1 MTRRSVYAATI
12 GAAGLLI
19 LTFFSTQLPAQTL
32 YGTLVGNI
40 SDPSGLPVANASVRA
55 VNSGTG
61 LERETKTNE
70 RGGFQ
75 FSDLP
80 PGTYELTVR
89 GESFAPFTTTGL
101 QISANA
107 VTRADAQL
115 QLPTLE
121 ESVSV
126 AASAVRLQTDRA
138 EVRSEIDT
146 TQVNHLPI
154 SGVRNYTALLVLV
167 PGVSPPAPAHS
178 LAANPQESL
187 AASVGGQSDERND
200 TRIDGAGNTFVWL
213 PRLVAYSPPLE
224 TIEAVNVV
232 TNSMDAETG
241 MAGGAAVN
249 VITKSGTN
257 TFHGTGFE
265 YNSNGALKARNVFYT
280 NPKKPEFNQ
289 NQWGATLGGPIA
301 RNKLFFFA
309 SHERTDRSI
318 NVSRFFTVPTVEARR
333 GDFSSY
339 GTTIYDPLTG
349 NADGSGRT
357 AFPNNI
363 IPPERISRVARQII
377 EWLPLPTTPGIS
389 SNYFASGV
397 ADFNRHST
405 DVKVNWNPSGRL
417 TMFGRTSILKFSG
430 WTPVPFGRASGGA
443 IPPDLTEGPVNG
455 LNKSIS
461 VGITYTITPSLLL
474 DGTVGFNYVTPEA
487 LHVLW
492 GQNVGLEDLQL
503 PGTNDPND
511 ITYSGMPQFR
521 VSGYSTFGNPG
532 SARPQTWHDNQRRY
546 NANLSWMKGTHGFR
560 FGFDLSREHMNHW
573 QIEAGGGP
581 RGDFAY
587 SGGTTAIRGGPATNQ
602 HNAFAAFLLGLPSS
616 IGKAVAPELPLTTR
630 AWRQGFYARDQW
642 QATRDLTLTL
652 GVRAEYYPVV
662 SRANRGVELYDVAT
676 NTVRVGGVGSVPED
690 VGTSERVHFAP
701 RLGAAYRI
709 GSKWVARG
717 GFGVS
722 TDPFSLAR
730 LFRTNYPSIVA
741 MDIVAADSFGFVGRT
756 EDGIPPVP
764 IPDLGNGIINIPGNV
779 IATAMQEK
787 FNRGYTQSYN
797 VTVQRE
803 LNWGFVAQAGYVGSR
818 TVRPLLT
825 MELNY
830 ALPGGGNAGRILNQ
844 KFGRTASTTLQLPY
858 EGGTGRYDSL
868 QATLTH
874 RFSSG
879 YQIQGSYTFSKSIS
893 WNTSWM
899 DPSQFDRN
907 RALSSFDRPHN
918 LEVGWV
924 AELPFGEGKPFGS
937 TGIARLLLGGWQFN
951 GIFSGYSGT
960 PFTVTASGT
969 SLNAV
974 ANQQTADQ
982 VKDKVEI
989 LGGTGPGQ
997 SYFDPL
1003 AFRSVTDV
1011 RYGNSGL
1018 NTLRGPGFVNLDL
1031 GLFRQFRIRRDVN
1044 IQFRA
1049 EAFNATNT
1057 PHFNNPGS
1065 NVSSMRLNA
1074 DGTVNTLGGYTEI
1087 TSARPDER
1095 QVRLGFRVTF

>member
-1 MTRRSVYAATI
+1 MTQRRLHREVMV
-12 GAAGLLI
+12 AAGLLLI
-19 LTFFSTQLPAQTL
+19 FLSAQLPAQTL

-40 SDPSGLPVANASVRA
+40 TDPSGLPVVGATVRA
-55 VNSGTG
+55 EHSGTG
-61 LERETKTNE
+61 LARETRTNE

-80 PGTYELTVR
+80 SGSYNLTVR
-89 GESFAPFTTTGL
+89 ADSFAPSTTTGM

-115 QLPTLE
+115 ALPGVAEAVT
-121 ESVSV
+121 V
-126 AASAVRLQTDRA
+126 AASAVTLQTDRA
-138 EVRSEIDT
+138 EVRSEIET
-146 TQVNHLPI
+146 KQVNSLPV
-154 SGVRNYTALLVLV
+154 SGVRNYTALLALV

-241 MAGGAAVN
+241 MAGGAAIN
-249 VITKSGTN
+249 VLTKSGTN
-257 TFHGTGFE
+257 NFNGTLFE

-280 NPKKPEFNQ
+280 DPQKPKFNQ
-289 NQWGATLGGPIA
+289 NQWGGTLGGPILK
-301 RNKLFFFA
+301 NQLFFFG
-309 SHERTDRSI
+309 SHERTNRSI

-349 NADGSGRT
+349 NPNGSGRT
-357 AFPNNI
+357 AFANNI
-363 IPPERISRVARQII
+363 IPQNRISRVARQII
-377 EWLPLPTTPGIS
+377 EWLPLPTNSAIS

-397 ADFNRHST
+397 ADFDRHST

-417 TMFGRTSILKFSG
+417 TMFGRASILKFSG

-443 IPPDLTEGPVNG
+443 IPPDLTEGPVDG
-455 LNKSIS
+455 LNKSVS
-461 VGITYTITPSLLL
+461 VGITYTLTPTLLL

-487 LHVLW
+487 LHALW
-492 GQNVGLEDLQL
+492 GENIGLDDLQL

-521 VSGYSTFGNPG
+521 VAGYSTFGNPG

-546 NANLSWMKGTHGFR
+546 NANLSWMKGSHGFR
-560 FGFDLSREHMNHW
+560 FGFDLSHEHMNHW

-587 SGGTTAIRGGPATNQ
+587 SAGTTGILNGPTTNQ

-616 IGKAVAPELPLTTR
+616 VGKAVAPELPLTTR

-642 QATRDLTLTL
+642 QATPDLTLTL

-662 SRANRGVELYDVAT
+662 TRKNTGIALYDVTT
-676 NTVRVGGVGSVPED
+676 NTVRIGGVGSVPTD

-709 GSKWVARG
+709 GDKWVVRG

-730 LFRTNYPSIVA
+730 LFRTNYPAIVA
-741 MDIVAADSFGFVGRT
+741 MDIVPANSFGFVGKT

-764 IPDLGNGIINIPGNV
+764 IPDPGNGIIAIPGNV
-779 IATAMQEK
+779 TATAMEGE
-787 FNRGYTQSYN
+787 FDRGYTQSYN

-803 LNWGFVAQAGYVGSR
+803 LMWGFVGQAGYVGSR
-818 TVRPLLT
+818 TVRPLLG

-844 KFGRTASTTLQLPY
+844 QFGRTASTSTQLPY
-858 EGGTGRYDSL
+858 ADGTGRYDSL
-868 QATLTH
+868 QATLNR
-874 RFSSG
+874 RFSGGFSL
-879 YQIQGSYTFSKSIS
+879 QTSYTFSKSMS
-893 WNTSWM
+893 WGTSWM
-899 DPSQFDRN
+899 DPSQFHRN

-918 LEVGWV
+918 LVVGWL
-924 AELPFGEGKPFGS
+924 AELPFGEGKPLATEGLAKILF
-937 TGIARLLLGGWQFN
+937 GGWQLN
-951 GIFSGYSGT
+951 GIFSKYSGT

-974 ANQQTADQ
+974 ANMQTADQ
-982 VKDKVEI
+982 VKDEVTI

-997 SYFDPL
+997 PYFDPL

-1018 NTLRGPGFVNLDL
+1018 SLLRGPGFTNLDL
-1031 GLFRQFRIRRDVN
+1031 GLFRDFRVRGLQ

-1065 NVSSMRLNA
+1065 NVSAMRLNA
-1074 DGTVNTLGGYTEI
+1074 DGSVNTLGGYTEI

-1095 QVRLGFRVTF
+1095 QVRFGLRIAF

>member
-1 MTRRSVYAATI
+1 MPERSLHRPLMVAAVLVVSLFS
-12 GAAGLLI
+12 APLL
-19 LTFFSTQLPAQTL
+19 AQTL

-40 SDPSGLPVANASVRA
+40 TDPGGLPLQGATVRA
-55 VNSGTG
+55 EHSGTG
-61 LERETKTNE
+61 LARETKTNE
-70 RGGFQ
+70 RGSFV
-75 FSDLP
+75 FSDLQ
-80 PGTYELTVR
+80 PGRYEMTVR
-89 GESFAPFTTTGL
+89 ADSFAPFTTTDL

-107 VTRADAQL
+107 VTRADAQM
-115 QLPTLE
+115 QLPTLAE
-121 ESVSV
+121 AVTV
-126 AASAVRLQTDRA
+126 AASAVALQTDRA

-146 TQVNHLPI
+146 KQVNDLPV
-154 SGVRNYTALLVLV
+154 SGVRNYTALLALV
-167 PGVSPPAPAHS
+167 PGVTPPAPAHS

-224 TIEAVNVV
+224 TIEAVSVV

-249 VITKSGTN
+249 VLTKSGTN
-257 TFHGTGFE
+257 NFRGTAFE
-265 YNSNGALKARNVFYT
+265 HHINSALKARNVFYVDPT
-280 NPKKPEFNQ
+280 KPKFNQ
-289 NQWGATLGGPIA
+289 DQWGGTLGGPIL

-309 SHERTDRSI
+309 SHERTDRESD
-318 NVSRFFTVPTVEARR
+318 VSRFFTVPTAEARR

-357 AFPNNI
+357 AFANNI
-363 IPPERISRVARQII
+363 IPADRISRVARQII
-377 EWLPLPTTPGIS
+377 EWLPMPTTSGIS
-389 SNYFASGV
+389 SNYFASGL
-397 ADFNRHST
+397 AEFNRHST
-405 DVKVNWNPSGRL
+405 DVKVNWNPSGRV
-417 TMFGRTSILKFSG
+417 TMFARTSVLKFSG
-430 WTPVPFGRASGGA
+430 WTPTPFGRASGGA
-443 IPPDLTEGPVNG
+443 IPPDLTEGPVDG
-455 LNKSIS
+455 LNNSIS
-461 VGITYTITPSLLL
+461 VGFTYTVTPTVLI
-474 DGTVGFNYVTPEA
+474 DGTVGYNRVTPQA
-487 LHVLW
+487 LHALW
-492 GQNVGLEDLQL
+492 GQNIGLDDLRL
-503 PGTNDPND
+503 PGTNDPDD

-521 VSGYSTFGNPG
+521 VAGYSTFGNPG

-546 NANLSWMKGTHGFR
+546 NANLSWMKGAHGFR
-560 FGFDLSREHMNHW
+560 FGFDLSHEHMNHW

-587 SGGTTAIRGGPATNQ
+587 SGGTTGIRNGPATNQ

-616 IGKAVAPELPLTTR
+616 VGKAVAPELPLTTR

-662 SRANRGVELYDVAT
+662 TRKDTGVALYDVTT
-676 NTVRVGGVGSVPED
+676 NKVRVGGVGSVPTD

-701 RLGAAYRI
+701 RLGAAYRV
-709 GSKWVARG
+709 GDKWVVRG

-730 LFRTNYPSIVA
+730 LFRTNYPAIVA
-741 MDIVAADSFGFVGRT
+741 MDIVAPNSFGFVGRT

-764 IPDLGNGIINIPGNV
+764 IPALGNGVIDIPGTV
-779 IATAMQEK
+779 AATAMQEE

-803 LNWGFVAQAGYVGSR
+803 LPWGFSAQAGYVGSR

-844 KFGRTASTTLQLPY
+844 QFGRTAATTLQLPY
-858 EGGTGRYDSL
+858 EDGTGRYDSL
-868 QATLTH
+868 QATLNR
-874 RFSSG
+874 RFNGGFSL
-879 YQIQGSYTFSKSIS
+879 QTSYTFSKSIS
-893 WNTSWM
+893 WATSWM
-899 DPSQFDRN
+899 DPSQFHRN

-918 LEVGWV
+918 LQVGWV
-924 AELPFGEGKPFGS
+924 AELPFGEGKPFASAGL
-937 TGIARLLLGGWQFN
+937 ARLLLGGWQLN
-951 GIFSGYSGT
+951 GIFSSYSGT
-960 PFTVTASGT
+960 PFTVTSSST
-969 SLNAV
+969 SLNAPG
-974 ANQQTADQ
+974 NLQTADQ
-982 VKDKVEI
+982 VLDEVKI

-1018 NTLRGPGFVNLDL
+1018 NTLRGPGVVNLDL
-1031 GLFRQFRIRRDVN
+1031 GLFREFRVRDVRL
-1044 IQFRA
+1044 QFRA

-1057 PHFNNPGS
+1057 PHFNNPGA
-1065 NVSSMRLNA
+1065 NVSNMRLNA
-1074 DGTVNTLGGYTEI
+1074 DGTVNSLGGYTEI

-1095 QVRLGFRVTF
+1095 QVRLGVRVAF

>member
-1 MTRRSVYAATI
+1 MPQRSLHRAVLV
-12 GAAGLLI
+12 AGLLV
-19 LTFFSTQLPAQTL
+19 FSFLSAPLQAQTL

-40 SDPSGLPVANASVRA
+40 TDPSGLPVVGATVRA
-55 VNSGTG
+55 QHSGTG
-61 LERETKTNE
+61 LARETRTNE
-70 RGGFQ
+70 RGGFL
-75 FSDLP
+75 FSDLQS
-80 PGTYELTVR
+80 GSYDLTVTADKL
-89 GESFAPFTTTGL
+89 APFTTTGL

-107 VTRADAQL
+107 VTRSDTQL
-115 QLPTLE
+115 QLPNLTE
-121 ESVSV
+121 AVTV

-138 EVRSEIDT
+138 EVRSEIDA
-146 TQVNHLPI
+146 TQVTQLPV
-154 SGVRNYTALLVLV
+154 SGVRNYTALLALV

-224 TIEAVNVV
+224 TIEAVSVV

-249 VITKSGTN
+249 VLMKSGTN
-257 TFHGTGFE
+257 NFNGTGFE
-265 YNSNGALKARNVFYT
+265 YNSNGALKARNVFYFDP
-280 NPKKPEFNQ
+280 NKPKFNQ
-289 NQWGATLGGPIA
+289 NQWGGTLGGPIA

-357 AFPNNI
+357 AFTNNI
-363 IPPERISRVARQII
+363 IPAERISRVARQII
-377 EWLPLPTTPGIS
+377 EWLPLPTTPNIS

-405 DVKVNWNPSGRL
+405 DLKVNWNPSGRF

-443 IPPDLTEGPVNG
+443 IPPDLTEGPVDG

-461 VGITYTITPSLLL
+461 VGVTYTITPSLLL
-474 DGTVGFNYVTPEA
+474 DGTVGFNYVTPRA

-492 GQNVGLEDLQL
+492 GENVGLDDLRL

-521 VSGYSTFGNPG
+521 VSGYSTVGNPG

-546 NANLSWMKGTHGFR
+546 NANLSWMKGAHGFR

-587 SGGTTAIRGGPATNQ
+587 SGGTTAIRNGPATNQ

-616 IGKAVAPELPLTTR
+616 VGKAVAPELPLTTR

-662 SRANRGVELYDVAT
+662 SRANRGVELYDVTT
-676 NTVRVGGVGSVPED
+676 NKVHIGGVGSVPND
-690 VGTSERVHFAP
+690 AGTSERVHFAP

-709 GSKWVARG
+709 GSRWVARG

-741 MDIVAADSFGFVGRT
+741 MDIVAANSFGFVGRT
-756 EDGIPPVP
+756 EDGIPTVP
-764 IPDLGNGIINIPGNV
+764 IPDPGNGIIDIPGNV
-779 IATAMQEK
+779 IATAMDGE

-844 KFGRTASTTLQLPY
+844 QYGRTASTTLQLPY
-858 EGGTGRYDSL
+858 EDGTGRYDSL

-874 RFSSG
+874 RFTGG
-879 YQIQGSYTFSKSIS
+879 YQIQASYTFSKSIS
-893 WNTSWM
+893 WATSWM

-918 LEVGWV
+918 LQVGWV
-924 AELPFGEGKPFGS
+924 AELPFGEGKRLA
-937 TGIARLLLGGWQFN
+937 TGGLAKVLFGGWQLN
-951 GIFSGYSGT
+951 GIFSRYSGT

-974 ANQQTADQ
+974 ANLQTADQ

-1011 RYGNSGL
+1011 RYGNVGL
-1018 NTLRGPGFVNLDL
+1018 NNLRGPGFVNLDL
-1031 GLFRQFRIRRDVN
+1031 GLFREFRVHN
-1044 IQFRA
+1044 LQIQFRA

-1057 PHFNNPGS
+1057 PHFNNPGA
-1065 NVSSMRLNA
+1065 NVSNMRLNA

-1095 QVRLGFRVTF
+1095 QVRLGIRVAF

>member
-1 MTRRSVYAATI
+1 MTRRSVHVATI
-12 GAAGLLI
+12 GAAGLLV
-19 LTFFSTQLPAQTL
+19 LMFCSAKLPAQTL

-40 SDPSGLPVANASVRA
+40 TDPSGLPVADAPVRA

-89 GESFAPFTTTGL
+89 GGSFAPFTTTGL

-115 QLPTLE
+115 LLPTLA

-265 YNSNGALKARNVFYT
+265 YNSDGALKARNVFYT
-280 NPKKPEFNQ
+280 DPKKPEFNQ

-377 EWLPLPTTPGIS
+377 EWLPLPTTPAIS

-417 TMFGRTSILKFSG
+417 TMFGRASILKFSG

-443 IPPDLTEGPVNG
+443 IPPDLTEGPVDG

-546 NANLSWMKGTHGFR
+546 NANLSWMKGAHGFR

-587 SGGTTAIRGGPATNQ
+587 SGGTTGIRNGPATNQ

-616 IGKAVAPELPLTTR
+616 VGKAVAPELPLTTR

-662 SRANRGVELYDVAT
+662 SRANRGVELYDVTT

-741 MDIVAADSFGFVGRT
+741 MDIVASDSFGFVGRT

-764 IPDLGNGIINIPGNV
+764 IPDLGNGIVKIPGNV

-803 LNWGFVAQAGYVGSR
+803 LSWGFVAQAGYVGSR

-830 ALPGGGNAGRILNQ
+830 SLPGGGNTGRILNQ
-844 KFGRTASTTLQLPY
+844 TFGRTASTTLQLPY
-858 EGGTGRYDSL
+858 EDGTGRYDSL

-937 TGIARLLLGGWQFN
+937 TGIAKLLLGGWQLN
-951 GIFSGYSGT
+951 GIFSRYSGT

-1011 RYGNSGL
+1011 RYGNTGL

-1031 GLFRQFRIRRDVN
+1031 GLFREFRIRQDVR

-1074 DGTVNTLGGYTEI
+1074 DGSVNTLGGFTEI

>member
-1 MTRRSVYAATI
+1 MTQRRLHREVMV
-12 GAAGLLI
+12 AAGLL
-19 LTFFSTQLPAQTL
+19 LFFLSAQLPAQTL

-40 SDPSGLPVANASVRA
+40 TDPSGLPVVGATVRA
-55 VNSGTG
+55 EHSGTA
-61 LERETKTNE
+61 LARETRTNE

-80 PGTYELTVR
+80 SGSYNLTVR
-89 GESFAPFTTTGL
+89 ADSFAPFTTTGM

-115 QLPTLE
+115 ALPGVAEAVT
-121 ESVSV
+121 V
-126 AASAVRLQTDRA
+126 AASAVTLQTDRA
-138 EVRSEIDT
+138 EVRSEIET
-146 TQVNHLPI
+146 KQVNDLPV
-154 SGVRNYTALLVLV
+154 SGVRNYTALLALV

-249 VITKSGTN
+249 VLTKSGTN
-257 TFHGTGFE
+257 NFNGTLFE

-280 NPKKPEFNQ
+280 DPQKPKFNQ
-289 NQWGATLGGPIA
+289 NQWGGTLGGPIMK
-301 RNKLFFFA
+301 NQLFFFG
-309 SHERTDRSI
+309 SHERTNRSI

-349 NADGSGRT
+349 NPNGSGRT
-357 AFPNNI
+357 AFANNI
-363 IPPERISRVARQII
+363 IPQNRISRVARQII
-377 EWLPLPTTPGIS
+377 EWLPLPTNSAIS

-397 ADFNRHST
+397 ADFDRHST
-405 DVKVNWNPSGRL
+405 DVKVNWNPSGRF
-417 TMFGRTSILKFSG
+417 TMFGRASILKFSG

-443 IPPDLTEGPVNG
+443 IPPDLTEGPVDG
-455 LNKSIS
+455 LNKSVS
-461 VGITYTITPSLLL
+461 VGITYTITPTLLL

-487 LHVLW
+487 LHALW
-492 GQNVGLEDLQL
+492 GENIGLDDLQL

-521 VSGYSTFGNPG
+521 VAGYSTFGNPG

-546 NANLSWMKGTHGFR
+546 NANLSWMKGSHGFR
-560 FGFDLSREHMNHW
+560 FGFDLSHEHMNHW

-581 RGDFAY
+581 RGDFGY
-587 SGGTTAIRGGPATNQ
+587 SAGTTGILNGPTTNQ

-616 IGKAVAPELPLTTR
+616 VGKAVAPELPLTTR

-642 QATRDLTLTL
+642 QATPDLTLTL
-652 GVRAEYYPVV
+652 GVRAEYYPIVT
-662 SRANRGVELYDVAT
+662 RKNTGIALYDVTT
-676 NTVRVGGVGSVPED
+676 NTVRIGGVGSVPDD

-709 GSKWVARG
+709 GDKWVVRG
-717 GFGVS
+717 GFGIS

-730 LFRTNYPSIVA
+730 LFRTNYPAIVA
-741 MDIVAADSFGFVGRT
+741 MDIVPANSFGFVGKT

-764 IPDLGNGIINIPGNV
+764 IPDPGNGIIAIPGNV
-779 IATAMQEK
+779 TATAMEGE
-787 FNRGYTQSYN
+787 FDRGYTQSYN

-803 LNWGFVAQAGYVGSR
+803 LMWGFVGQAGYVGSR
-818 TVRPLLT
+818 TVRPLLG

-844 KFGRTASTTLQLPY
+844 QFGRTASTGLQLPY
-858 EGGTGRYDSL
+858 ADGTGRYDSL
-868 QATLTH
+868 QATLNR
-874 RFSSG
+874 RFSGGFSL
-879 YQIQGSYTFSKSIS
+879 QTSYTFSKSMS
-893 WNTSWM
+893 WGTSWM
-899 DPSQFDRN
+899 DPSQFHRN

-918 LEVGWV
+918 LVVGWV
-924 AELPFGEGKPFGS
+924 AELPFGQGKPFATEGLAK
-937 TGIARLLLGGWQFN
+937 ILFGGWQLN
-951 GIFSGYSGT
+951 GIFSKYSGT

-974 ANQQTADQ
+974 ANMQTADQ
-982 VKDKVEI
+982 VKDEVTI

-997 SYFDPL
+997 PYFDPL

-1018 NTLRGPGFVNLDL
+1018 NLLRGPGFTNLDL
-1031 GLFRQFRIRRDVN
+1031 GLFRDFRVRGLQ

-1065 NVSSMRLNA
+1065 NVSAMRLNA
-1074 DGTVNTLGGYTEI
+1074 DGSVNTLGGYTEI

-1095 QVRLGFRVTF
+1095 QVRFGLRIAF

>member
-1 MTRRSVYAATI
+1 VTHRRIHAAVMV
-12 GAAGLLI
+12 AAGLLAF
-19 LTFFSTQLPAQTL
+19 TFFSASVPAQTL

-40 SDPSGLPVANASVRA
+40 TDPSGLPVVGATVRA
-55 VNSGTG
+55 EHSGTG
-61 LERETKTNE
+61 LARETKTNE
-70 RGGFQ
+70 RGGFV
-75 FSDLP
+75 FSDLQ
-80 PGTYELTVR
+80 PGSYNMTVR
-89 GESFAPFTTTGL
+89 ADSLAPFTTTGL

-115 QLPTLE
+115 ELPNLAEAVT
-121 ESVSV
+121 V
-126 AASAVRLQTDRA
+126 AASAVMLQTDRA

-146 TQVNHLPI
+146 KQVNHLPV
-154 SGVRNYTALLVLV
+154 SGVRNYTALLALV
-167 PGVSPPAPAHS
+167 PGVSPPSPAHT

-187 AASVGGQSDERND
+187 AASVGGQTDERND
-200 TRIDGAGNTFVWL
+200 TRIDGAGNTFIWL

-241 MAGGAAVN
+241 MAGGAAIN
-249 VITKSGTN
+249 VVTKSGTN
-257 TFHGTGFE
+257 RFDGTLFE
-265 YNSNGALKARNVFYT
+265 HHINSALKARNVFYLDPEK
-280 NPKKPEFNQ
+280 PKFLQ
-289 NQWGATLGGPIA
+289 NQWGGTLGGPLL
-301 RNKLFFFA
+301 RNKLFFFG
-309 SHERTDRSI
+309 SHERTNRES

-349 NADGSGRT
+349 NPDGSGRT
-357 AFPNNI
+357 AFVNNI
-363 IPPERISRVARQII
+363 IPAGRISSVARQII
-377 EWLPLPTTPGIS
+377 DWLPLPTTSAIS
-389 SNYFASGV
+389 SNFFASGT
-397 ADFNRHST
+397 AEFDRHSS
-405 DVKVNWNPSGRL
+405 DVKVNWNPSGRF

-430 WTPVPFGRASGGA
+430 WTPTPFGRASGGA
-443 IPPDLTEGPVNG
+443 IPPDLSEGPVDG

-461 VGITYTITPSLLL
+461 VGVTYTITPTLLL

-487 LHVLW
+487 LHALW
-492 GQNVGLEDLQL
+492 GENVGLDDLHL
-503 PGTNDPND
+503 PGTNDPDD

-521 VSGYSTFGNPG
+521 ISGYSTYGNPG
-532 SARPQTWHDNQRRY
+532 SARPQRWHDNQRRY
-546 NANLSWMKGTHGFR
+546 NANISWMKGSHGFR
-560 FGFDLSREHMNHW
+560 FGIDLSHEHMNHW

-587 SGGTTAIRGGPATNQ
+587 SGGQTAIRNGPAPNQ

-616 IGKAVAPELPLTTR
+616 VGKAVAPELPLTTR

-642 QATRDLTLTL
+642 QATRNLTLTL

-662 SRANRGVELYDVAT
+662 TRKDRGIELYDVTT
-676 NTVRVGGVGSVPED
+676 NKVVIGGVGSVPGD
-690 VGTSERVHFAP
+690 VGISERPHFAP

-709 GSKWVARG
+709 GDKWVVRS
-717 GFGVS
+717 GFGIS

-730 LFRTNYPSIVA
+730 LIRTNYPSLVA
-741 MDIVAADSFGFVGRT
+741 MDIVAPNSFQFVGRT

-764 IPDLGNGIINIPGNV
+764 VPALGNGIIDIPGNV
-779 IATAMQEK
+779 TASTMEK
-787 FNRGYTQSYN
+787 EFNRGHTQSYN

-830 ALPGGGNAGRILNQ
+830 ALPGGGNTGRILNQ
-844 KFGRTASTTLQLPY
+844 QFGRTASTTLQLPY
-858 EGGTGRYDSL
+858 PDGTGRYDSL
-868 QATLTH
+868 QATLTR
-874 RFSSG
+874 RFIRG
-879 YQIQGSYTFSKSIS
+879 FQLQTSYTFSKSIS

-899 DPSQFDRN
+899 DPTQFHRN

-918 LEVGWV
+918 LQIGWV
-924 AELPFGEGKPFGS
+924 AELPFGEGKPFASEGL
-937 TGIARLLLGGWQFN
+937 AKALFGGWQLN
-951 GIFSGYSGT
+951 GIFSSYSGT
-960 PFTVTASGT
+960 PFTVSSSGT
-969 SLNAV
+969 SLNAPG
-974 ANQQTADQ
+974 NTQTADQ
-982 VKDKVEI
+982 VLKEVKI

-1018 NTLRGPGFVNLDL
+1018 NILRGPGVVNLDL
-1031 GLFRQFRIRRDVN
+1031 GLFREFRLRDLQ

-1057 PHFNNPGS
+1057 PHFNNPGA
-1065 NVSSMRLNA
+1065 NVSNMRLNA
-1074 DGTVNTLGGYTEI
+1074 DGTVNSLGGFTEI

-1095 QVRLGFRVTF
+1095 QVRLGVRVAF

>member
-1 MTRRSVYAATI
+1 VADRRIHPVAI
-12 GAAGLLI
+12 VAAGLLAF
-19 LTFFSTQLPAQTL
+19 TFFSVPAPAQTL

-40 SDPSGLPVANASVRA
+40 TDPSALPVVGATVRA
-55 VNSGTG
+55 EHSGTG
-61 LERETKTNE
+61 LVRETKTND
-70 RGGFQ
+70 RGGFV
-75 FSDLP
+75 FSDLQA
-80 PGTYELTVR
+80 GTYNLMVVA
-89 GESFAPFTTTGL
+89 GSFAPYTTTGL

-115 QLPTLE
+115 ELPSLAEAVT
-121 ESVSV
+121 V
-126 AASAVRLQTDRA
+126 AASAVVLQTDRA

-146 TQVNHLPI
+146 KQVNSLPV
-154 SGVRNYTALLVLV
+154 SGVRNYTALLALV
-167 PGVSPPAPAHS
+167 PGVSPPSPAHT

-200 TRIDGAGNTFVWL
+200 TRIDGAGNTFIWL

-241 MAGGAAVN
+241 IAGGAAIN
-249 VITKSGTN
+249 VLTKSGTN
-257 TFHGTGFE
+257 RFDGTLFE
-265 YNSNGALKARNVFYT
+265 HHINSALKARNVFYVD
-280 NPKKPEFNQ
+280 PKKPKFMQ
-289 NQWGATLGGPIA
+289 NQWGGTLGGPILK
-301 RNKLFFFA
+301 NKLFFFG
-309 SHERTDRSI
+309 SHERTDRESD
-318 NVSRFFTVPTVEARR
+318 VSRFFTVPTPEARR

-357 AFPNNI
+357 AFANNI

-377 EWLPLPTTPGIS
+377 EWLPLPTTSGTS
-389 SNYFASGV
+389 SNYFASGI
-397 ADFNRHST
+397 AEFNRHST
-405 DVKVNWNPSGRL
+405 DVKVNWNPSGRF

-430 WTPVPFGRASGGA
+430 WTPTPFGRASGGA
-443 IPPDLTEGPVNG
+443 IPPDLSEGPVDG
-455 LNKSIS
+455 LNKSVS
-461 VGITYTITPSLLL
+461 VGATYTITPSLLL

-487 LHVLW
+487 LHALW
-492 GQNVGLEDLQL
+492 GENIGLEDLQL

-532 SARPQTWHDNQRRY
+532 SARPQRWHDNQRRY
-546 NANLSWMKGTHGFR
+546 NANLSWMKGSHGFR
-560 FGFDLSREHMNHW
+560 FGFDLSNEHMNHW

-587 SGGTTAIRGGPATNQ
+587 GGGQTGIRNGPATNQ

-616 IGKAVAPELPLTTR
+616 VGKAVAPELPLTTR

-642 QATRDLTLTL
+642 QTTRDLTLTL

-662 SRANRGVELYDVAT
+662 RRKSRGIELYDVAT
-676 NTVRVGGVGSVPED
+676 NKVRVGGVGSVPTD
-690 VGTSERVHFAP
+690 VGGKETVHFAP

-709 GSKWVARG
+709 GDKWVVRG
-717 GFGVS
+717 GFGIS

-730 LFRTNYPSIVA
+730 LFRTNYPSLVA
-741 MDIVAADSFGFVGRT
+741 MDIVSANSFGYVGKT

-764 IPDLGNGIINIPGNV
+764 IPALGNGIIDIPGNV
-779 IATAMQEK
+779 IASTVGEE

-797 VTVQRE
+797 ITVQRE

-830 ALPGGGNAGRILNQ
+830 ALPGGGNTGRILNQ
-844 KFGRTASTTLQLPY
+844 RYGRTAATTMQVPY
-858 EGGTGRYDSL
+858 EDGTGRYDSL
-868 QATLTH
+868 QATLTR
-874 RFSSG
+874 RFIRG
-879 YQIQGSYTFSKSIS
+879 FQLQTSYTFSKSIS
-893 WNTSWM
+893 WATSWM
-899 DPSQFDRN
+899 DPSQFHRN

-918 LEVGWV
+918 LQIGWV
-924 AELPFGEGKPFGS
+924 AELPFGEGKPFATEGL
-937 TGIARLLLGGWQFN
+937 AKALFGGWQIN
-951 GIFSGYSGT
+951 GIFSSYSGT

-969 SLNAV
+969 SLNAPG
-974 ANQQTADQ
+974 NLQTADQ
-982 VKDKVEI
+982 VLDEVKI
-989 LGGTGPGQ
+989 LGGTGPRQ
-997 SYFDPL
+997 SWFDPL
-1003 AFRSVTDV
+1003 AFRSITDV

-1018 NTLRGPGFVNLDL
+1018 NTLRGPGVVNLDL
-1031 GLFRQFRIRRDVN
+1031 GLFREFRVRDLQ

-1057 PHFNNPGS
+1057 PHFNNPGA
-1065 NVSSMRLNA
+1065 NVSNLRLNP
-1074 DGTVNTLGGYTEI
+1074 DGTVNSLGGFTEI

-1095 QVRLGFRVTF
+1095 QVRLGIRVAF